1 MIPALIL
8 IPTIIGVFTSFF
20 FSLGH
25 FGICKLEDN
34 KFFFFSTSKG
44 EGEAGVPYEMW
55 KQGIGLCS
63 LDCVGL
69 ECSAP
74 ECPYEE
80 QRMNLMLS
88 VTSVWLLLK
97 WEDVLLHSTVS
108 WELRSGLYRYP
119 KFCMDELNP
128 GIAKEKLWLHV
139 MSASCSPEQP
149 QEQHC

>member
-8 IPTIIGVFTSFF
+8 IPTNNRRIYLFF
-20 FSLGH
+20 FSLQVTLASVSWR
-25 FGICKLEDN
+25 IIS
-34 KFFFFSTSKG
+34 FFFSTSKG